1 MREHPR
7 KKLLRREKSR
17 GLLQATAAILLL
29 IAGSCSCAHKPGA
42 AEPSIRPDVYVYDLE
57 QSLKT
62 GRCVFINEQ
71 ERRVDTLEPSIHD
84 FALIP
89 FLDFERM
96 QEKNQRCELWR

>member
-1 MREHPR
+1 MREHL
-7 KKLLRREKSR
+7 KKKQRRLGKSR
-17 GLLQATAAILLL
+17 GLLQAAAAILLL
-29 IAGSCSCAHKPGA
+29 VAGSCSCALKSGA
-42 AEPSIRPDVYVYDLE
+42 PEPFLRPDVYVYDLE

-62 GRCVFINEQ
+62 GRCIFINEQ

-96 QEKNQRCELWR
+96 QEKNQRCDLWR